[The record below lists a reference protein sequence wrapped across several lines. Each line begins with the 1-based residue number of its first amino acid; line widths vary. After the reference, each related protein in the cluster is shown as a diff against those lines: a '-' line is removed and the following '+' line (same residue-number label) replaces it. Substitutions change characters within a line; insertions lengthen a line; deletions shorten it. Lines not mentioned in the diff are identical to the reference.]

1 MSSES
6 EANGRHEYVVVSRAA
21 SAAMFEPSSLLRVNV
36 PRPAGEAVLT
46 FQTRHL
52 DRGLEHPLPGELWV
66 DARGPASSLEEAVS
80 VFGNAAG
87 TVVPVIAFGTNA
99 AIGGLEPEL
108 AYDNTPGLT
117 KRDFLQSM
125 LPDEPPILHL
135 RRRVNVGAIIALMKA
150 IEEHGEKDRIH
161 RAISQYSLGLR
172 HWRWGHEI
180 LATAHL
186 FMGMEALTKAMVR
199 ARPNYSGLSQDEI
212 AARLGIE
219 TDRLDPSQRLETE
232 ILARVR
238 CAELF
243 QGDED
248 CHRDAKAASDG
259 FEHGYMPFDQIR
271 DRALNVR
278 DRTAAYLREAI
289 LNLVGIEDA
298 HRATLLA
305 PPFDQPLGNWPVVK
319 YVRGHL
325 LGDSDDLASEEN
337 EYPIMSWRSKITSS
351 EIDEAGDHR
360 LRFDDQVTAHLGE
373 GITFQLMS
381 HEVWKP

>member
-1 MSSES
+1 MSSACS
-6 EANGRHEYVVVSRAA
+6 ASGSHEYIVVFRAP
-21 SAAMFEPSSLLRVNV
+21 SAAWFEPSSLLCVHV
-36 PRPAGEAVLT
+36 PRPAGNVVLT
-46 FQTRHL
+46 FQTRHV
-52 DRGLEHPLPGELWV
+52 DRGLEHPLPGDLWV

-87 TVVPVIAFGTNA
+87 TVVPVIAFSTNA
-99 AIGGLEPEL
+99 AIGDLEPEL

-117 KRDFLQSM
+117 TRDFLQSM
-125 LPDEPPILHL
+125 LPDEPPVIHV
-135 RRRVNVGAIIALMKA
+135 RRRVNVGTVTALMKA
-150 IEEHGEKDRIH
+150 VEEHEEKDRIG
-161 RAISQYSLGLR
+161 RAISQYSLALR
-172 HWRWGHEI
+172 HWRWGHEA

-186 FMGMEALTKAMVR
+186 FMGMEALTKAIVR
-199 ARPNYSGLSQDEI
+199 AHPNYAGLSKDDL

-238 CAELF
+238 RTVLF
-243 QGDED
+243 QDDRE
-248 CHRDAKAASDG
+248 CHRDAKKASDG

-271 DRALNVR
+271 DYARRVR

-325 LGDSDDLASEEN
+325 LGDSDDLASEQN
-337 EYPIMSWRSKITSS
+337 EYPIMSWRSKITSVD
-351 EIDEAGDHR
+351 IDEAGEYKAK
-360 LRFDDQVTAHLGE
+360 FDEQLTARLGE
-373 GITFQLMS
+373 GISFQAES
-381 HEVWKP
+381 FEVWRP